1 MGGGGGVMGASL
13 PQGKL
18 PNTHYRVSAK
28 AVIVRDDGLVLC
40 VKEGGD
46 NYWNLPGG
54 GIDFGEN
61 LQEALSRELHEE
73 VGFSGD
79 FSMKI
84 LGAETFF
91 AEKRDTWKMNIIVK
105 IVPDN
110 FNFSL
115 GRDADEVAFK
125 SPQEFADSSFPDERY
140 IYEYGCEEAVK

>member
-1 MGGGGGVMGASL
+1 MGASL

-79 FSMKI
+79 FSLYARWLRSSVLLRHKN
-84 LGAETFF
+84 
-91 AEKRDTWKMNIIVK
+91 KRRFYREIR
-105 IVPDN
+105 
-110 FNFSL
+110 
-115 GRDADEVAFK
+115 G
-125 SPQEFADSSFPDERY
+125 
-140 IYEYGCEEAVK
+140 

>member
-1 MGGGGGVMGASL
+1 MGASL
-13 PQGKL
+13 SQGKL

-46 NYWNLPGG
+46 DYWSLPGG

-84 LGAETFF
+84 LGAEMFF

-105 IVPDN
+105 IVPDS

-115 GRDADEVAFK
+115 GRDADEVDFK
-125 SPQEFADSSFPDERY
+125 SPQGFADSSFPDERY
-140 IYEYGCEEAVK
+140 IYEYGCEEVVK